1 MGFVAGG
8 FLIVIGFVML
18 LKPRLIWKISD
29 SWKTKNGDEPNEF
42 YLKLVVMVGILL
54 ILGGILAI
62 LENLV

>member
-8 FLIVIGFVML
+8 LLIIIGFILL

-29 SWKTKNGDEPNEF
+29 SWKTKNGDGPNEF
-42 YLKLVVMVGILL
+42 YLKLIVMVGILL
-54 ILGGILAI
+54 ILGGFLAI